1 MRRMALFVVA
11 SCIAAW
17 RPGPR
22 GGAVGVGVGVGV
34 AGRISMREKGGKPPR
49 DLGAAVVYL
58 EGAGPAARPMSVD
71 VAISDKEFVPRVVV
85 VPQGSTVRFP
95 NHDPFNHNVFSAG
108 ERNRFDLGLYG
119 RGEAKG
125 YALTSTGLVQ
135 VFCNIHPRMVAFVQ
149 VMATHYFTQPAADGS
164 FALEDVAPGRYTLHV
179 WHERSPQAVQE
190 LAVGPAGVS
199 RLEIQLDARGF
210 RWVPHK
216 NKLGKDYPTDAGLER
231 Y

>member
-22 GGAVGVGVGVGV
+22 GGAVGVGV

-108 ERNRFDLGLYG
+108 EPNRFDLGLYG

-149 VMATHYFTQPAADGS
+149 VMATRYFTQPAADVS

-199 RLEIQLDARGF
+199 GLEIQLDARGF

>member
-1 MRRMALFVVA
+1 M
-11 SCIAAW
+11 
-17 RPGPR
+17 
-22 GGAVGVGVGVGV
+22 
-34 AGRISMREKGGKPPR
+34 
-49 DLGAAVVYL
+49 
-58 EGAGPAARPMSVD
+58 
-71 VAISDKEFVPRVVV
+71 
-85 VPQGSTVRFP
+85 
-95 NHDPFNHNVFSAG
+95 
-108 ERNRFDLGLYG
+108 
-119 RGEAKG
+119 
-125 YALTSTGLVQ
+125 Q

-149 VMATHYFTQPAADGS
+149 VMATRYFTQPAADGS

-199 RLEIQLDARGF
+199 GLEIQLDARGF

>member
-22 GGAVGVGVGVGV
+22 GGAVGVGV

-125 YALTSTGLVQ
+125 YTLTSAGLVQ

-149 VMATHYFTQPAADGS
+149 VMATRYF
-164 FALEDVAPGRYTLHV
+164 TLHV